1 MPACVVVCECLL
13 CPASFTRGAITQCDN
28 RNLQVPTPHTHHFRV
43 PAEVLYSQI
52 VCAPVLASLSVV
64 YRQQL
69 EPLEICIVAIP
80 STHVT
85 VCAELD
91 RATSALDDEDTPVHM
106 YTVQVVEPG
115 PFFLFLLRKHF
126 ITGKCQK
133 TISAIF
139 NQSCFFYFR
148 KIYVEGG
155 NTPTLHPREFKTHPF
170 RANSNHPF
178 TRANS
183 NHPFRA

>member
-1 MPACVVVCECLL
+1 
-13 CPASFTRGAITQCDN
+13 
-28 RNLQVPTPHTHHFRV
+28 
-43 PAEVLYSQI
+43 